1 MIYMKR
7 IVLRICIVAM
17 LLAPSLAY
25 SQMTLD
31 VTKITCDQ
39 FLMFKVADPNKIAI
53 WLSGYYHGKMGN
65 PILSVLDLKE
75 NVQKLKELCLQN
87 TKLPVMQVIE
97 QKLLQNSDK

>member
-1 MIYMKR
+1 MKR
-7 IVLRICIVAM
+7 IVLRICVVAT

-25 SQMTLD
+25 PQMTLD

-39 FLMFKVADPNKIAI
+39 FLMFKVADPNQIAI

-65 PILSVLDLKE
+65 PVLSVLDLKE
-75 NVQKLKELCLQN
+75 NIQKLKDLCLQN

-97 QKLLQNSDK
+97 QKMQKNSGN